1 MPTYAEVIL
10 PLALP
15 QNFTYGIP
23 DSFKELVKPGMRV
36 SVQVGKRKQYTAV
49 VYRLTKEAPH
59 DIRIKDILR
68 VEDEYPLINPDQ
80 LEFWKWLSEYYMCSM
95 GEVMNAALPA
105 GLKLESETLIVPNLQ
120 VEFDESTLSDHEF
133 LIWEALE
140 QHSPLSIS
148 QINEITGLKNS
159 MRIIHQMLGNH
170 LILLQEEMKGGY
182 RARTR
187 RMLVIN
193 AEYAGNESLSALF
206 DQLERAPKQKELLLA
221 YFRLTQELGEKV
233 VPVKRL
239 TRMLE
244 GGDAALR
251 SLQKKDVI
259 EVFEEEIALKLADGN
274 VVGKLPEL
282 NAYQQEA
289 YEAINSGFK
298 NNQVALLHG
307 VTSSGKTE
315 IYAHFIQE
323 SLGKSK
329 QVLYLVPEIALTTQL
344 ISRLKRYFGES
355 VLVYHSRFS
364 DRERIETWRK
374 LLEIPDK
381 PVLIVGA
388 RSSVFL
394 PFSKL
399 GLVIVDEEHETS
411 YKQYDPA
418 PRYHARDSAIWL
430 AHHFKAKTLLGSA
443 TPSVESMQ
451 HALQGKYQLVSLT
464 RRYADLPLPL
474 IECVDLKEAR
484 RKKMMHG
491 PFSKTLLEEIR
502 TALKEDKQVILF
514 QNRRGFSTLIQC
526 QNCGHIA
533 QCKNCDISLT
543 YHKHSDQLRCHYCGY
558 FRNVPRQC
566 PACKSYD
573 IKALGFGT
581 EKLEEELKLL
591 IPEARIQRMDLD
603 TTRRKNSYEK
613 ILADFEDGEVDVLVG
628 TQMVTKGLDFDR
640 VALVGILNAD
650 TLLNFPDFRSHE
662 RAFQLMAQVAGR
674 AGRKGAQGKVLI
686 QTSEPYH
693 SIIRQ
698 VIENNYEAMFND
710 QVYER
715 KNFKYPP
722 FYRLIRLTLK
732 HRDARNLNEGAVQLG
747 RMLRAEL
754 GERVLGPEFPLIA
767 RLRNMYQMEIMI
779 KLESGI
785 SLPKVKSLLY
795 HRISEHLVKE
805 ESRIQVIYDVDPY

>member
-1 MPTYAEVIL
+1 MPLYAEVIL

-15 QNFTYGIP
+15 QNFTYQIP
-23 DSFKELVKPGMRV
+23 DELRNLVKPGIRV

-49 VYRLTKEAPH
+49 VHRLTDQAPK
-59 DIRIKDILR
+59 DIRVKSILR
-68 VEDEYPLINPDQ
+68 VEDEYPLVNSDQ
-80 LEFWKWLSEYYMCSM
+80 LVFWRWMAGYYMCSM

-105 GLKLESETLIVPNLQ
+105 GLKLESETLIIPNLQ
-120 VEFDESTLSDHEF
+120 IEFDESTLTDHEF

-159 MRIIHQMLGNH
+159 MRIIHQMLGKH

-182 RARTR
+182 RPRTR
-187 RMLVIN
+187 RMVRLN
-193 AEYAGNESLSALF
+193 SEYESDDQLATLF
-206 DQLERAPKQKELLLA
+206 DELNRAPKQKELLLA
-221 YFRLTQELGEKV
+221 FFRLGQELDQQE
-233 VPVKRL
+233 VPAKRL
-239 TRMLE
+239 SRMLA

-251 SLQKKDVI
+251 SLQKKDILQVI
-259 EVFEEEIALKLADGN
+259 EEEIALNTPEVGLPGN
-274 VVGKLPEL
+274 LPGL
-282 NAYQQEA
+282 NSYQAEA
-289 YEAINSGFK
+289 YDALSKHMQNDKVS
-298 NNQVALLHG
+298 LLHG

-315 IYAHFIQE
+315 IYAHFIKEHLDQDR
-323 SLGKSK
+323 

-344 ISRLKRYFGES
+344 ISRLKRYFGEH

-364 DRERIETWRK
+364 DRERIDTWRK
-374 LLEIPDK
+374 LLEMPDK
-381 PVLIVGA
+381 PVLVVGA

-394 PFSKL
+394 PFTSL

-430 AHHFKAKTLLGSA
+430 AHHFKARVILGSA
-443 TPSVESMQ
+443 TPSVESMH
-451 HALQGKYQLVSLT
+451 HAREGKYGLTTIT
-464 RRYADLPLPL
+464 RRYADLPLPI

-484 RKKMMHG
+484 RRKMMHG
-491 PFSKTLLEEIR
+491 PFSKTLLDEIK

-526 QNCGHIA
+526 QNCGHVT

-543 YHKHSDQLRCHYCGY
+543 YHKHSDLLRCHYCGY
-558 FRNVPRQC
+558 SRSVPKQC
-566 PACKSYD
+566 PACNSYD

-581 EKLEEELKLL
+581 EKLEEELQIL

-603 TTRRKNSYEK
+603 TTRKKNAYEK
-613 ILADFEDGEVDVLVG
+613 ILAEFEDHELDVLVG

-686 QTSEPYH
+686 QTAEPYH

-698 VIENNYEAMFND
+698 VMENDYEAMYKD

-722 FYRLIRLTLK
+722 YYRLVKITLK
-732 HRDARNLNEGAVQLG
+732 HRDANILATGAKQIGRVLRQQLG
-747 RMLRAEL
+747 N
-754 GERVLGPEFPLIA
+754 RVLGPEYPLVA
-767 RLRNMYQMEIMI
+767 RLRNLYQMEII
-779 KLESGI
+779 VKLESGI
-785 SLPKVKSLLY
+785 SLPRVKQHIYQQISTSLVDQEL
-795 HRISEHLVKE
+795 RL
-805 ESRIQVIYDVDPY
+805 QVIYDVDPY

>member
-1 MPTYAEVIL
+1 MPLYAEVIL

-15 QNFTYGIP
+15 QNFTYHIP
-23 DSFKELVKPGMRV
+23 DEFRDQVKPGVRV

-49 VYRLTKEAPH
+49 VHRLTDEVPK
-59 DIRIKDILR
+59 DVRIKSILR
-68 VEDEYPLINPDQ
+68 VEDEHPLVNQGQ
-80 LEFWKWLSEYYMCSM
+80 LDFWKWIAGYYMCSM

-105 GLKLESETLIVPNLQ
+105 GLKLESETLIIPNLQ
-120 VEFDESTLSDHEF
+120 IEFDESILNDHEF

-159 MRIIHQMLGNH
+159 MRIIHLMLGKH

-187 RMLVIN
+187 RMVQIN
-193 AEYAGNESLSALF
+193 DQYHGDDQLSGLF
-206 DQLERAPKQKELLLA
+206 DKLHRAPKQKELLLA
-221 YFRLTQELGEKV
+221 YFRLSQELEQNI
-233 VPVKRL
+233 VPTKRL
-239 TRMLE
+239 TRMIE
-244 GGDAALR
+244 GGEAALR
-251 SLQKKDVI
+251 SLEKKEILD
-259 EVFEEEIALKLADGN
+259 VFEEEVALSLSEQGLEGSLPKLN
-274 VVGKLPEL
+274 T
-282 NAYQQEA
+282 YQQEA
-289 YEAINSGFK
+289 FDSIKAGLDEG
-298 NNQVALLHG
+298 QVALLHG
-307 VTSSGKTE
+307 ITSSGKTE
-315 IYAHFIQE
+315 IYAHFISE
-323 SLGKSK
+323 MLRSSR

-364 DRERIETWRK
+364 DRERIDTWRK
-374 LLEIPDK
+374 LLEMPDK
-381 PVLIVGA
+381 PVLVVGA

-394 PFSKL
+394 PFTNL

-430 AHHFKAKTLLGSA
+430 AHHFQANTILGSA
-443 TPSVESMQ
+443 TPSVESMH
-451 HALQGKYQLVSLT
+451 HARNGKYRLIALT
-464 RRYADLPLPL
+464 KRFADLPLPL
-474 IECVDLKEAR
+474 IECVDLKDAR
-484 RKKMMHG
+484 RKKLMHG

-502 TALKEDKQVILF
+502 AVLKDDKQVILF

-558 FRNVPRQC
+558 TRGIPKQC
-566 PACKSYD
+566 PACQSYD

-591 IPEARIQRMDLD
+591 IPEARVQRMDLD
-603 TTRRKNSYEK
+603 TTRRKNAYEK
-613 ILADFEDGEVDVLVG
+613 ILTDFEDGEVDVLVG

-674 AGRKGAQGKVLI
+674 AGRKGSQGKVLI

-698 VIENNYEAMFND
+698 VMENNYEAMYQD

-715 KNFKYPP
+715 KNYKYPP
-722 FYRLIRLTLK
+722 YYRLVRITLK
-732 HRDARNLNEGAVQLG
+732 HRDVNILNSQAKEIGSTVRQQLG
-747 RMLRAEL
+747 S
-754 GERVLGPEFPLIA
+754 RVLGPEFPLIA
-767 RLRNMYQMEIMI
+767 RLRNLYQMELLI
-779 KLESGI
+779 KIEAGI
-785 SLPKVKSLLY
+785 SLPRVK
-795 HRISEHLVKE
+795 HLVYEVISKSIAAQ